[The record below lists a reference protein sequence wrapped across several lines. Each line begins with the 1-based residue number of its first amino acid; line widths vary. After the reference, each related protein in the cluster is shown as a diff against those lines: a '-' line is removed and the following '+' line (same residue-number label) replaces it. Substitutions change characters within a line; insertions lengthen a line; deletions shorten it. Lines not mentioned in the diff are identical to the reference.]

1 MNRRRPATMSP
12 TLLHPFVYLASQSP
26 RRAQLL
32 AQIGVEHRLL
42 VADDREDA
50 ERLEEPRTGELP
62 GDYVRRVTLAKLQAA
77 RARLRRRRLPEA
89 PILAA
94 DTTVALGRRMLA
106 KPADAAEAAA
116 MLRSLSGRSHR
127 VLTAVAISHGRMNL
141 LEVSTSTVR
150 FATLSDG
157 MIQRYTDSGEP
168 FGKAGAYA
176 IQSAIAGWIDDLR
189 GSHSGVMGLPLAE
202 TTRLLMRARVATA
215 LA

>member
-1 MNRRRPATMSP
+1 MSP